1 MATTTTIS
9 KWELERQVVD
19 AFEGKVLKV
28 MLCTVG
34 SSGYTVDSTVS
45 NWQSVEASGN
55 GYARFTA
62 TIGIGSY
69 SSTNGRYESPV
80 INAAFTASG
89 GSISY
94 DRVVIYINGQAYLH
108 SLVVENPNII
118 LASGQTQTY
127 AITLAQDD
135 G

>member
-9 KWELERQVVD
+9 TKELKRQAAE
-19 AFEGKVLKV
+19 AFEGKTVKV

-34 SSGYTVDSTVS
+34 STGYTAESTVS

-55 GYARFTA
+55 GYARFSA
-62 TIGIGSY
+62 TIGTGSY
-69 SSTNGRYESPV
+69 NATTARYELPV

-89 GSISY
+89 GTIGY
-94 DRVVIYINGQAYLH
+94 DRVVVYIDGETYIH
-108 SLVVENPNII
+108 SLAVESPNII
-118 LASGQTQTY
+118 LADGQTQTY

-135 G
+135 

>member
-1 MATTTTIS
+1 MAITTTIS
-9 KWELERQVVD
+9 TKELKRQAEA
-19 AFEGKVLKV
+19 AFEGKGIRV

-34 SSGYTVDSTVS
+34 ATAYTAESTVA

-62 TIGIGSY
+62 TIGTGSY
-69 SSTNGRYESPV
+69 NSTTARYELPV

-89 GSISY
+89 GNISY
-94 DRVVIYINGQAYLH
+94 DRVVIYISGENYIH

-118 LASGQTQTY
+118 LAAGQTQTY

-135 G
+135 

>member
-9 KWELERQVVD
+9 TKELKRQAAA
-19 AFEGKVLKV
+19 AFEGKGIRV
-28 MLCTVG
+28 MLCNVG
-34 SSGYTVDSTVS
+34 STGYDAESTVA
-45 NWQSVEASGN
+45 NWTSAQVSGN
-55 GYARFTA
+55 GYAMFSA
-62 TIGIGSY
+62 TIGTSSY
-69 SSTNGRYESPV
+69 NSTTARQELPV

-94 DRVVIYINGQAYLH
+94 DRVVIYINGETYIH

-118 LASGQTQTY
+118 ISAGQTQTY

-135 G
+135 